1 LNIHTKAV
9 HAGDRKQA
17 PAQIGVTTPIYTAA
31 SFITTSL
38 AEQDRI
44 FGAEEQG
51 YTYQRYLNPTNAA
64 LEEQMTA
71 LEGGHGCLATASG
84 MSALLIAL
92 HAALMDRTHSVICS
106 RDIYGAT
113 IKLLDSV
120 FAPFD
125 VKVRYVDLTDLA
137 AFDAAIAQEKPGA
150 VLLETISNPV
160 LRVADIEAIAGRCRA
175 VNAALIVD
183 NTFAT
188 PLLVR
193 PIELGAHIVV
203 HSVTKFLSGHGDV
216 LGGLVISDAE
226 HHEMVRY
233 LSRVYGPVL
242 GPFESYLAMRGAK
255 TFPLRMERQCRNA
268 QGLAAWLRTHPRVSR
283 VHYLD
288 DPAHPDAATIW
299 KLMTDGLY
307 GAMVSFELAGAQKAE
322 MFEMVDRLKLVVNAS
337 SLGDVHSMVLYPWIA
352 SHREVPP
359 KMKAEMGVTESLLR
373 VSVGIEDLDDIIAD
387 FAQALG

>member
-1 LNIHTKAV
+1 
-9 HAGDRKQA
+9 
-17 PAQIGVTTPIYTAA
+17 VTTPIYTAA

-71 LEGGHGCLATASG
+71 FEGGHGCLATASG

-160 LRVADIEAIAGRCRA
+160 LRVADIEAIAGRQCGADRRQHVRHAPARAPHRTGRAHCR
-175 VNAALIVD
+175 
-183 NTFAT
+183 
-188 PLLVR
+188 P
-193 PIELGAHIVV
+193 
-203 HSVTKFLSGHGDV
+203 
-216 LGGLVISDAE
+216 
-226 HHEMVRY
+226 
-233 LSRVYGPVL
+233 
-242 GPFESYLAMRGAK
+242 
-255 TFPLRMERQCRNA
+255 
-268 QGLAAWLRTHPRVSR
+268 
-283 VHYLD
+283 
-288 DPAHPDAATIW
+288 
-299 KLMTDGLY
+299 
-307 GAMVSFELAGAQKAE
+307 
-322 MFEMVDRLKLVVNAS
+322 
-337 SLGDVHSMVLYPWIA
+337 
-352 SHREVPP
+352 
-359 KMKAEMGVTESLLR
+359 
-373 VSVGIEDLDDIIAD
+373 
-387 FAQALG
+387 

>member
-1 LNIHTKAV
+1 MKINTKAV

-17 PAQIGVTTPIYTAA
+17 PSQIGVTTPIHTAA
-31 SFITTSL
+31 SFIPASL
-38 AEQDRI
+38 EEQDRI

-51 YTYQRYLNPTNAA
+51 YAYQRYTNPTNAA

-92 HAALMDRTHSVICS
+92 HAALLDRARSVICAS
-106 RDIYGAT
+106 DIYGAT
-113 IKLLDSV
+113 IKLLDGV
-120 FAPFD
+120 LGPFG
-125 VKVRYVDLTDLA
+125 VNVRYVDLTNLDAL
-137 AFDAAIAQEKPGA
+137 DAAIANEQPGA

-160 LRVADIEAIAGRCRA
+160 LRVADIEVIAGRCRA

-193 PIELGAHIVV
+193 PMELGAHIVV

-216 LGGLVISDAE
+216 LGGLVISDEE

-268 QGLAAWLRTHPRVSR
+268 QGFAAWLRTHPRVSR

-288 DPAHPDAATIW
+288 DPAHPNAATIW
-299 KLMTDGLY
+299 KLMPDGLY
-307 GAMVSFELAGAQKAE
+307 GAMVSFELAGAQKQD
-322 MFEMVDRLKLVVNAS
+322 MFRLVDSLKLVVNAS
-337 SLGDVHSMVLYPWIA
+337 SLGDVHTMVLYPWIS
-352 SHREVPP
+352 SHREVPS
-359 KMKAEMGVTESLLR
+359 KMKAAMGVTESLLR
-373 VSVGIEDLDDIIAD
+373 VSVGIEDLDDIIED
-387 FAQALG
+387 FAQTLG

>member
-1 LNIHTKAV
+1 MKIHTKAV
-9 HAGDRKQA
+9 HAGDRKKA
-17 PAQIGVTTPIYTAA
+17 PSQIGVTTPIYTAA
-31 SFITTSL
+31 SFITSSL

-44 FGAEEQG
+44 YGAEEQG
-51 YTYQRYLNPTNAA
+51 FAYQRYANPTNAA

-92 HAALMDRTHSVICS
+92 HAALVDRTHSVICS

-113 IKLLDSV
+113 IKLLDGV
-120 FAPFD
+120 FEPFN
-125 VKVRYVDLTDLA
+125 VNVRYVDLTDLNALDASIA
-137 AFDAAIAQEKPGA
+137 AEKPGA
-150 VLLETISNPV
+150 ILLETISNPT
-160 LRVADIEAIAGRCRA
+160 LRVADLEAIAQRCRA

-193 PIELGAHIVV
+193 PLELGANIVV
-203 HSVTKFLSGHGDV
+203 HSVTKYLSGHGDV
-216 LGGLVISDAE
+216 LGGLVIGDQE
-226 HHEMVRY
+226 HHEVVRY
-233 LSRVYGPVL
+233 LSRIYGPVL

-268 QGLAAWLRTHPRVSR
+268 QGLAAWLRTQKSISR

-288 DPAHPDAATIW
+288 DPEHPDAATIW
-299 KLMTDGLY
+299 RLLTNGLY
-307 GAMVSFELAGAQKAE
+307 GAMVTFELAGAQKPQI
-322 MFEMVDRLKLVVNAS
+322 FKLVDSLGLVVNAS
-337 SLGDVHSMVLYPWIA
+337 SLGDVHTMVLYPWIS
-352 SHREVPP
+352 SHREVTP
-359 KMKAEMGVTESLLR
+359 KMKAAMGVTESLLR

-387 FAQALG
+387 FEQALA

>member
-17 PAQIGVTTPIYTAA
+17 PAQIGVTTPIHTAA
-31 SFITTSL
+31 SFIPTSL

-51 YTYQRYLNPTNAA
+51 YSYQRYLNPTNAA
-64 LEEQMTA
+64 LEEQMVA

-92 HAALMDRTHSVICS
+92 HAALMDRTHSVICA

-113 IKLLDSV
+113 IKLLNGV
-120 FAPFD
+120 FEPFD
-125 VKVRYVDLTDLA
+125 VRVRYVDLTDLA
-137 AFDAAIAQEKPGA
+137 AFDAAIAEEKPGA

-193 PIELGAHIVV
+193 PIELGANIVV

-216 LGGLVISDAE
+216 LGGLVICDAG

-233 LSRVYGPVL
+233 LSRIYGPVL

-307 GAMVSFELAGAQKAE
+307 GAMVSFELAGAQKQDI
-322 MFEMVDRLKLVVNAS
+322 FRFVDSLRLVVNAS
-337 SLGDVHSMVLYPWIA
+337 SLGDVHSMVLYPWIS

-373 VSVGIEDLDDIIAD
+373 VSVGIEDLDDVIAD
-387 FAQALG
+387 FAQAFG